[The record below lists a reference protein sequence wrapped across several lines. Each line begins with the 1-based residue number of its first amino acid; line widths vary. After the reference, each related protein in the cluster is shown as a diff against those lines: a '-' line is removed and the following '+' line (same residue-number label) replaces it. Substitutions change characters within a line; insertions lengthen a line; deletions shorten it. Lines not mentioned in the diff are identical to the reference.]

1 MIGAGRQGGAATG
14 AGDGA
19 DGEGTF
25 SATGGAV
32 KNGGLEAWRQRR
44 NDCESGQRRGD
55 DRWPNG
61 YSFVL
66 DPNFP
71 LPGS

>member
-1 MIGAGRQGGAATG
+1 MLDGKVAQPQALEMVLTEKEYFPPREGAA
-14 AGDGA
+14 
-19 DGEGTF
+19 
-25 SATGGAV
+25 

-55 DRWPNG
+55 DRWSNG

-66 DPNFP
+66 DPIFP